1 MRRIAFALCVLAG
14 LSAAPS
20 AGPARTQA
28 NALVNGR
35 LAYSH
40 VDLEDVDGYAT
51 LVVSDPTGA
60 RRKAILT
67 PGEGC
72 GVFTDPDWSPAGTE
86 LAVTYILGTRYSGF
100 TSEIYVANAAGKHLH
115 RPITQPDADRRS
127 PAWSPDGSKLA
138 YVQGYDEIWI
148 ANADGSGAH
157 AVTQGQD
164 PTWSPDGARIAFART
179 EEGDGDDT
187 DLYVVGTDGSG
198 LTQLTAGP
206 SRDRAP
212 DWSPDGRQIVFQGG
226 SVADQSLYVVRPDGT
241 GLRRLT
247 HRRYDSAPS
256 WSPDGRK
263 IVFAGSGS
271 VWTMDRDGR
280 HQRNVTHTKP
290 FAHNEEAPAWQPVRV
305 VAGRIQGTPFDD
317 YLVGGRGND
326 VIFGGLGRDVM
337 LGGPG
342 NDTFLARD
350 GRVDLVEGGAGR
362 DRAFSDRR
370 DRLRGVERVH
380 HP

>member
-1 MRRIAFALCVLAG
+1 VRRIAFALCVLAG

-28 NALVNGR
+28 NRLVNGR

-40 VDLEDVDGYAT
+40 VNLEDVDGYAT
-51 LVVSDPTGA
+51 VVVSDPTGA
-60 RRKAILT
+60 RRKPILI
-67 PGEGC
+67 PQEGS

-86 LAVTYILGTRYSGF
+86 LAVTYILGSRYSGY
-100 TSEIYVANAAGKHLH
+100 TSEIYVANAAGKHLR
-115 RPITQPDADRRS
+115 RPITQPKADRRS
-127 PAWSPDGSKLA
+127 PAWSPDGAKLA

-157 AVTQGQD
+157 AVTKGQD
-164 PTWSPDGARIAFART
+164 PTWSPDGVRIAFARP
-179 EEGDGDDT
+179 EDGNGDD
-187 DLYVVGTDGSG
+187 
-198 LTQLTAGP
+198 TAGP

-212 DWSPDGRQIVFQGG
+212 DWSPDGSQIVFQGG
-226 SVADQSLYVVRPDGT
+226 SVADQSLYVVTPDGT

-247 HRRYDSAPS
+247 HKRYDSAPS

-263 IVFAGSGS
+263 IVFAGGGS
-271 VWTMDRDGR
+271 VWIMDRDGR
-280 HQRNVTHTKP
+280 HQHNVTHTKP
-290 FAHNEEAPAWQPVRV
+290 FAHNEDAPAWQPVRV
-305 VAGRIQGTPFDD
+305 VEGRIQGTAFDD
-317 YLVGGRGND
+317 YLAGGRGND
-326 VIFGGLGRDVM
+326 VILGGPGRDVM

-350 GRVDLVEGGAGR
+350 GRVDLVEGGPGR
-362 DRAFSDRR
+362 DRAFIDRH